1 MMSRTYRTNAHTW
14 INSEVYSMKQQ
25 IKMKKCKVCKEK
37 FVQFDS
43 LTQVCSLDCAIKA
56 GKDNKLQEKVSRELA
71 RLARAEQK
79 KKKEA
84 LKTKREWNAEAQS
97 AINRYVRA
105 RDYYYPCISC
115 GRYVEQKYGGN
126 YDCGHYR
133 TRKAAT
139 HLRFNLHNMAK
150 QCVYCNRYKS
160 GAQLDFREGLIKRIG
175 IEKVEALENNNKI
188 IKFDIE
194 YLKRVKLIFTKKA
207 KKLEKRIK
215 AKGSDNVI

>member
-1 MMSRTYRTNAHTW
+1 ML

-25 IKMKKCKVCKEK
+25 IKMKKCKACGKK
-37 FVQFDS
+37 FALFNS
-43 LTQVCSLDCAIKA
+43 LAQVCSIDCAIQYA
-56 GKDNKLQEKVSRELA
+56 KDNKLQEKVSRELA
-71 RLARAEQK
+71 RLARAE
-79 KKKEA
+79 KEA

-97 AINRYVRA
+97 AINQYVRA

-133 TRKAAT
+133 TRKAAP

-160 GAQLDFREGLIKRIG
+160 GAQLDFKKGLIERIG

-215 AKGSDNVI
+215 EKGSDNVI